1 MKNLPKILVVLIL
14 AAIFFSTSAFAQTPT
29 EIQSSPSVTL
39 TNAPTPTPVGQV
51 ISLDFKMPGIGG
63 NSENQSPQR
72 TTRNVMLYFFNPEIN
87 TEDLS
92 SRPISSFAATVTY
105 DSDTV
110 SPTYGSFVNT
120 QIDLGNEVEDG
131 KYQIVI
137 KADQALSKLVKSG
150 DGESLGGEIYEIGSS
165 YSRKI
170 EISGLTLIVGD
181 IYPSPKGDNVMDIN
195 DYNSLV
201 NCFGEKSDTEDC
213 PDKTAADLDDNGSV
227 DGTDYNLMFGS
238 FRALLALGLPVP
250 TFIPQSP
257 TPIPTVAKPTIK
269 PTVVST
275 PTPAVTRSSSPVAG
289 IVLVSVIMLITLIG
303 IALMIFKRKKL
314 KSFIQVL
321 MHKQSKDAIHAES
334 TEKGETEAGE
344 SEFEKE
350 VFVKKQTYDDVNKTA
365 VLTLT
370 DDSGPMLGYYSGGEV
385 VDGFAKVKGMMKK
398 EGDKVFID
406 VSEIT
411 PIEQSA

>member
-1 MKNLPKILVVLIL
+1 MNIKKMKNLSKILIVLIL
-14 AAIFFSTSAFAQTPT
+14 AAIFFSTSALAQTPT
-29 EIQSSPSVTL
+29 EIQSSPSITL

-63 NSENQSPQR
+63 EDENLSPLR

-170 EISGLTLIVGD
+170 EISGLSLIVGD
-181 IYPSPKGDNVMDIN
+181 IYPEPKGDNVMDIN

-201 NCFGEKSDTEDC
+201 NCFGAKSDTEDC
-213 PDKTAADLDDNGSV
+213 PDKTAADL
-227 DGTDYNLMFGS
+227 
-238 FRALLALGLPVP
+238 GLPVP

-257 TPIPTVAKPTIK
+257 TPTPTVTKPTIK
-269 PTVVST
+269 PTIVST
-275 PTPAVTRSSSPVAG
+275 PTPAVAQSSSPVAG
-289 IVLVSVIMLITLIG
+289 IVLVSVITLIILIG

-321 MHKQSKDAIHAES
+321 MHKQSKDAGEVES
-334 TEKGETEAGE
+334 TEKGEAEAGE
-344 SEFEKE
+344 NEFEKE

-385 VDGFAKVKGMMKK
+385 VDGFAKVKGVMKK

-411 PIEQSA
+411 PIDQSA